1 MRDYIITAPNEIIP
15 KGQKKKNKIYVFLGG
30 AIQSTPDEWQFSV
43 PELDGVTY
51 LSPRRP
57 GIIDKLSD
65 EEWKRQYDW
74 ETLGLRISDVVLFW
88 IPSPD
93 PNKLVR
99 GRDYAQTT
107 RMELLENLARG
118 KKIILGIADNIHAR
132 NYMVQKAKDY
142 GISAVHSTLESCLDE
157 LKLWLKNRKGNV
169 WFTSDT
175 HFNQQRTLEL
185 SLRPF
190 RDLEDMNMSLI
201 ENWNNRVKVTDSVFH
216 LGDIGSLDY
225 FKYLNGR
232 IVLIMGNYERKEMA
246 EKKMD
251 YVDYHDWLI
260 EDIGFSNV
268 HLNYATC
275 TINTELN
282 DGTNYIKEVKLI
294 HEPSKY
300 YQEPKLDWAL
310 FGHCHQIK
318 MKKWGYNVGV
328 DVNNYAPI
336 SEKEVAFY
344 LKAIEKY
351 YDEET
356 WI

>member
-1 MRDYIITAPNEIIP
+1 MKDYIITAPNEIIRN
-15 KGQKKKNKIYVFLGG
+15 GKKKDEIFVFLAG
-30 AIQSTPDEWQFSV
+30 AIQSTPDEWQFTV
-43 PELDGVTY
+43 PQLDGVTY

-57 GIIDKLSD
+57 EKIERMSP

-74 ETLGLRISDVVLFW
+74 ETLGLRVSDVILFW

-93 PNKLVR
+93 PNKLIK
-99 GRDYAQTT
+99 GRDYAQTS

-142 GISAVHSTLESCLDE
+142 GISVVHSTLENCLDE
-157 LKLWLKNRKGNV
+157 LRLWLKNRKSNV

-190 RDLEDMNMSLI
+190 KDLNDMNMALI
-201 ENWNNRVKVTDSVFH
+201 ENWNNCVGINDNLIFA
-216 LGDIGSLDY
+216 GDWGSFDY
-225 FKYLNGR
+225 LKYLNGN
-232 IVLIMGNYERKEMA
+232 IIFILGNYERKDMLDR
-246 EKKMD
+246 KMD
-251 YVDYHDWLI
+251 FVDYHDWLTQ
-260 EDIGFSNV
+260 DIGFSNV
-268 HLNYATC
+268 HLNYTTY

-282 DGTNYIKEVKLI
+282 DGTNYVKEVKLI
-294 HEPSKY
+294 HEPSKF
-300 YQEPKLDWAL
+300 YQEPRLDWAL

-336 SEKEVAFY
+336 SEKDVAFY
-344 LKAIEKY
+344 LRAIEKF

>member
-57 GIIDKLSD
+57 GVIDKLSD

-74 ETLGLRISDVVLFW
+74 ETLGLRVSDVVLFW

-93 PNKLVR
+93 PDKLVK

-142 GISAVHSTLESCLDE
+142 GIQVVHHSLENCLDE
-157 LKLWLKNRKGNV
+157 LKMWLKNQKRNV

-185 SLRPF
+185 SKRPF
-190 RDLEDMNMSLI
+190 RNLEDMNLRLI
-201 ENWNNRVKVTDSVFH
+201 ENWNSCVGINSRVYF
-216 LGDIGSLDY
+216 LGDMGNWDY
-225 FKYLNGR
+225 LKYLNGN
-232 IVLIMGNYERKEMA
+232 IVFILGNYERKEMV

-260 EDIGFSNV
+260 DDLGISAV
-268 HLNYATC
+268 HLNSAIC
-275 TINTELN
+275 TIHSDDDSFVVEA
-282 DGTNYIKEVKLI
+282 KLV
-294 HEPSKY
+294 HEPSKFF
-300 YQEPKLDWAL
+300 EGGERMKWGI
-310 FGHCHQIK
+310 FGHCHQVKIK
-318 MKKWGYNVGV
+318 PWGYNVGV
-328 DVNNYAPI
+328 DVNNYRPI
-336 SEKEVAFY
+336 SENDVAFY
-344 LKAIEKY
+344 LRAIDKF
-351 YDEET
+351 YDKET
-356 WI
+356 WL